1 MDDITFKQED
11 FCSNIKTS
19 RFVISPP
26 GGANV
31 HAMTLAVCR
40 QIHGNFGCLRES
52 TNDHSLVKKRNHI
65 SFMLDANMY
74 KTEGK
79 ACYSYVY
86 RWFITCL

>member
-31 HAMTLAVCR
+31 HAMTLAACR
-40 QIHGNFGCLRES
+40 QIHGNFGCR
-52 TNDHSLVKKRNHI
+52 
-65 SFMLDANMY
+65 
-74 KTEGK
+74 
-79 ACYSYVY
+79 
-86 RWFITCL
+86 